1 MRLYHILMIIIVIS
15 SYSFGYGY
23 PNQREID
30 TLTREIYV
38 SQEQHRLLYEQYL
51 VEKSKRFNTKRVN
64 AYVKALNKSRARG
77 IELIKSRNRLI
88 LDKRE
93 HISTQERQRAATY
106 AVEDSGPTVD
116 QIVKMKGKMLVN
128 IDLSSQR
135 MTLHK
140 GGKLLYSWQV
150 STARNGYTTP
160 IGRYKAYHLERMH
173 YSKLYDNSPMP
184 YSVFFKHGYAI
195 HGTHYVRG
203 LGRRASHGCVRLRTS
218 NARKLYNIIKRS
230 GYNNTTIK
238 IRA

>member
-1 MRLYHILMIIIVIS
+1 MRLYYLFMLLIMS
-15 SYSFGYGY
+15 TSYSFGYGY
-23 PNQREID
+23 PNQAEINA
-30 TLTREIYV
+30 LTKEIYI
-38 SQEQHRLLYEQYL
+38 SQEQHRLLYEQYM
-51 VEKSKRFNTKRVN
+51 VEKSKRFNSSRVN

-77 IELIKSRNRLI
+77 IELVRSRNRLV
-88 LDKRE
+88 LDKRGYLFD
-93 HISTQERQRAATY
+93 QEKVRADMY
-106 AVEDSGPTVD
+106 AVENSGPSID

-150 STARNGYTTP
+150 STARSGYTTP
-160 IGRYKAYHLERMH
+160 QGRYKPYHLEKMH

-218 NARKLYNIIKRS
+218 NAKKLYSIIKRS
-230 GYNNTTIK
+230 GYKNTTIK